1 MVNTYSPS
9 TFQIIA
15 INGVTGPYQIDSYQP
30 SATVTTTTKDIAV
43 SPRITASPLVEKGHQ
58 SASSVAFEWQPPY
71 PLERGSVL
79 EYKTYLTNVESKVTM
94 QNTTVDQG
102 IILEHLEPGTRY
114 SFQVSTNFEKKL
126 WNLFGSCPNAR
137 NELRRSEISAFEHA
151 YVRAN

>member
-114 SFQVSTNFEKKL
+114 SFQVSTNFEKKTM
-126 WNLFGSCPNAR
+126 
-137 NELRRSEISAFEHA
+137 ELIWKLSKRTQ
-151 YVRAN
+151 